1 MRSELFCLYL
11 HQNYLDFF
19 EKIEDVV
26 RERERERER
35 EGGGRRTE
43 MYLVVA

>member
-26 RERERERER
+26 RGRER
-35 EGGGRRTE
+35 EGEGRKTE
-43 MYLVVA
+43 MYLAVA